1 MSTSASLLAIL
12 PELALAVGMCL
23 LLVWDLLV
31 GKRRFWESGIFSL
44 GILATVIILL
54 LQRFETQPVTVF
66 AMVRVDHFATLF
78 QLVIAISA
86 AAAIFLNV
94 NNFRFPRDRG
104 RMETQFL
111 LMGAAL
117 GGFVLVGSRH
127 MLMMYLG
134 LELLSLCSYA
144 LADVHKRDRAGAEA
158 AMKYVVY
165 GALASGML
173 LFGISLFFGM
183 GGFEMH
189 DIAIAVSRALSEGR
203 EVQVLLPTLLVLVG
217 FLFKLGAV
225 PFHWWAPDVYQ
236 GTTTPIASFL
246 AIGSKAVAL
255 AALLRF
261 LASIFAGPIS
271 LSQGHPSAVAA
282 TGDPAAAL
290 VLDLRFLLGLVAA
303 LSMVFGN
310 LAALRQNNLRRMLA
324 YSSIG
329 QAGYLLAGAAI
340 LSADGFQA
348 TILYSLIYALGT
360 LGAFSA
366 LLYFFNRADSDQIQD
381 LRGLGWSNPVVG
393 TCLIIFLASLSGLPP
408 TAGFIGKW
416 RLMTALWAGD
426 LVWLVV
432 LMGLTT
438 VVSLYYYFRI
448 VRILFLDRAVMPN
461 PERSRPRLAWL
472 GAWLIA
478 LALATVY
485 LLNISPLAELAER
498 GNFDLHYW

>member
-1 MSTSASLLAIL
+1 MSTSASMLAIL
-12 PELALAVGMCL
+12 PELALGLGMCL
-23 LLVWDLLV
+23 LLVWDLIV
-31 GKRRFWESGIFSL
+31 GKRRFWESGVFSL

-54 LQRFETQPVTVF
+54 VQRFQTEPVTVF

-78 QLVIAISA
+78 QLVISISA

-94 NNFRFPRDRG
+94 NNVGFPRDRG

-111 LMGAAL
+111 LMGATL

-127 MLMMYLG
+127 MLTMYLG
-134 LELLSLCSYA
+134 LEMLSLCSYA

-165 GALASGML
+165 GALSSGML
-173 LFGISLFFGM
+173 LFGISLFYGM

-189 DIAIAVSRALSEGR
+189 DIAVAVNQALNDGR
-203 EVQVLLPTLLVLVG
+203 EIQVLLPTLLMLAG

-246 AIGSKAVAL
+246 AVGSKAVAL
-255 AALLRF
+255 AALLRV
-261 LASIFAGPIS
+261 LGSIFAGPIS
-271 LSQGHPSAVAA
+271 ISDGNPGLVAA
-282 TGDPAAAL
+282 AGDPAAAM
-290 VLDLRFLLGLVAA
+290 VLDLRFLIGMVAA

-340 LSADGFQA
+340 LSPDGFQA
-348 TILYSLIYALGT
+348 TSLYTLVYALGT
-360 LGAFSA
+360 LGVFSA

-381 LRGLGWSNPVVG
+381 LRGLGWSNPIAG

-408 TAGFIGKW
+408 TVGFIGKW

-426 LVWLVV
+426 LPWLVL
-432 LMGLTT
+432 LMALMT
-438 VVSLYYYFRI
+438 VVSLFYYFRI
-448 VRILFLDRAVMPN
+448 VRTLFLDRPLGSSLDQ
-461 PERSRPRLAWL
+461 PRSPLPWL
-472 GAWLIA
+472 GAWLIV
-478 LALATVY
+478 LAVATLC
-485 LLNISPLAELAER
+485 LLNLSPLAELAEL
-498 GNFDLHYW
+498 GNFDLFYW